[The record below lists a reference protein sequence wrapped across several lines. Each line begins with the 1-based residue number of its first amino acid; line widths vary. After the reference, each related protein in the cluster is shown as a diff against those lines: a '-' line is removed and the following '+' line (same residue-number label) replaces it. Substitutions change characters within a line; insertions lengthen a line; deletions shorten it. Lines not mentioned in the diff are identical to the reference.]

1 VKRIHGDPEAAPRGS
16 VWLTTDEAE
25 TYPVVKEKFLKG
37 YLDY

>member
-1 VKRIHGDPEAAPRGS
+1 